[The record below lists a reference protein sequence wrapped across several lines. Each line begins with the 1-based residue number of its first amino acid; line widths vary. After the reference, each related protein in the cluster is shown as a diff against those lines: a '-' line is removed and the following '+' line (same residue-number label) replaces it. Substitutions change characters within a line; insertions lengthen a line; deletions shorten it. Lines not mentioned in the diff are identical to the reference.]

1 MEHFLQN
8 AMKLIIK
15 IRGAILSPRPYLTLE
30 IRSMEMFRYAAQGPG
45 RNGWRTSGRVTAFPP
60 GCPSPQQRPLGCRG
74 AAKVWQQI
82 PFSSS
87 TAKPRGDSGD
97 AQCNHPGRRSCS
109 PLLHRAQQPVTECKR
124 WKNHGPGGTCP
135 TSHPISHE
143 TSRYSGPASGLSR
156 VQTEAQPNECSH
168 CEPPWEFVILSLE
181 LSGVFPFS
189 HLRTEH
195 RIFHSVHFP
204 SNKQLYFPSP
214 ALMKKSVRTH
224 SFLPGTIWCHFSPQI
239 AFGYGQLSP
248 QTRDAHALTPQQLS
262 AGQPGS
268 GHPTAVRG
276 RARSLAT
283 LRILAVSKPLLV
295 LWESRTNPGGSAN
308 GF

>member
-1 MEHFLQN
+1 MEGSLPSLLAAHPHSRDPWVALGRQRFGSKYHFLALLLN
-8 AMKLIIK
+8 HVV
-15 IRGAILSPRPYLTLE
+15 TLE
-30 IRSMEMFRYAAQGPG
+30 MPSATTLAEGVGP
-45 RNGWRTSGRVTAFPP
+45 
-60 GCPSPQQRPLGCRG
+60 
-74 AAKVWQQI
+74 
-82 PFSSS
+82 
-87 TAKPRGDSGD
+87 
-97 AQCNHPGRRSCS
+97 
-109 PLLHRAQQPVTECKR
+109 PLLHRAQQPVTEWKR

-143 TSRYSGPASGLSR
+143 TSRCSGPASGLSR
-156 VQTEAQPNECSH
+156 VQTEALPNECSH

-189 HLRTEH
+189 HLCTEH
-195 RIFHSVHFP
+195 RIFHSIHFP
-204 SNKQLYFPSP
+204 SNNHLDFPSP

-239 AFGYGQLSP
+239 IFGYSQLSP
-248 QTRDAHALTPQQLS
+248 QTRDAHAPTPQQLS
-262 AGQPGS
+262 ARQPGS
-268 GHPTAVRG
+268 GHPTAVWG